1 MDSKL
6 MVHCAYYTYIITS
19 DTKIFALC
27 AELLV
32 KGVIKIVL
40 ENF

>member
-6 MVHCAYYTYIITS
+6 TVYYAYYTYIITV

-27 AELLV
+27 TGLLV
-32 KGVIKIVL
+32 KGMIKMH
-40 ENF
+40 